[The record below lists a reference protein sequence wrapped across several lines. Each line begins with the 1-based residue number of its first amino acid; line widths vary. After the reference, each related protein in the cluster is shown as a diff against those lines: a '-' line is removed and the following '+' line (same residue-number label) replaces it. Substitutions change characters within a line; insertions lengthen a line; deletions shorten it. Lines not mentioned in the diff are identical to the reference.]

1 MPFGIF
7 PPASLD
13 MTSSIYDAR
22 FSNCHCRLLRHIHHF
37 RGGIGYQPVFF
48 LSPTFKANKPL
59 HNLGYCG
66 TKVALICGGNKKFP
80 KCPILKN
87 TFLCI
92 YGV

>member
-1 MPFGIF
+1 ME
-7 PPASLD
+7 
-13 MTSSIYDAR
+13 
-22 FSNCHCRLLRHIHHF
+22 
-37 RGGIGYQPVFF
+37 GIGYQRVTFKKKT
-48 LSPTFKANKPL
+48 PTIKANKPL

-92 YGV
+92 YRV